1 MVMSVMQS
9 RPPRRACAPLR
20 RAATQML
27 RKALCGVNV
36 SRKDEAIRIIAADA
50 NVAGQGDD

>member
-1 MVMSVMQS
+1 
-9 RPPRRACAPLR
+9 
-20 RAATQML
+20 ML